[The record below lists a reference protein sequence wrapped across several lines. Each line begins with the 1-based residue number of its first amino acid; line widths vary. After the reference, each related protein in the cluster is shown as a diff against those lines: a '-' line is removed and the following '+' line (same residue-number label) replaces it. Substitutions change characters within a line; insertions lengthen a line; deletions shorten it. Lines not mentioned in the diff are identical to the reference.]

1 MGDFQERFLRPDSGI
16 NTVEGNVAGKP
27 VNLPFLSPMMNVCP
41 DITCCAGSRAAELS
55 KKREAEQ
62 KLFEERKKKI
72 KKDSERGKLGM

>member
-1 MGDFQERFLRPDSGI
+1 M
-16 NTVEGNVAGKP
+16 
-27 VNLPFLSPMMNVCP
+27 
-41 DITCCAGSRAAELS
+41 S